1 MKFLQVQIIFRVF
14 LLRTKPAL
22 YTIVKICIWDRT
34 SKNDENKNRV
44 VKVQNSDESPTTAEC
59 AFAAYVRYG
68 SKEGFYIQVFLVVT
82 RFLKH

>member
-1 MKFLQVQIIFRVF
+1 MCIQ
-14 LLRTKPAL
+14 TKSCFSTLKKAHQ
-22 YTIVKICIWDRT
+22 KIPWDRT
-34 SKNDENKNRV
+34 SKNDEKKYRV
-44 VKVQNSDESPTTAEC
+44 VKVQNSDESPITAEC